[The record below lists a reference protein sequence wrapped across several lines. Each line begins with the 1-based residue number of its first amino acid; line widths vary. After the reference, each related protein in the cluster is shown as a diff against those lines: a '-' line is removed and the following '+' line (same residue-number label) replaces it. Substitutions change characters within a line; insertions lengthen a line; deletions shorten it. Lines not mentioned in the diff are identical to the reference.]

1 MSSPPPSPDNRFLA
15 IRFAGQDA
23 TDFHL
28 SDETVGRFI
37 ELRDAG
43 EDAPA
48 IATSL
53 GLDPQVVLELV
64 HADEAQ
70 ALARRIATGDEPMYP
85 TPAPEHQVVD
95 TRVGSSAVPIAIVI
109 ALLVAVIVYA
119 VAR

>member
-1 MSSPPPSPDNRFLA
+1 LSSPSPPPGSRFLA

-23 TDFHL
+23 TDFHI

-43 EDAPA
+43 DDAA
-48 IATSL
+48 SIATAL
-53 GLDPQVVLELV
+53 GLDQPVVLELV

-70 ALARRIATGDEPMYP
+70 ALARRIAAGDEPMYP
-85 TPAPEHQVVD
+85 IPAPEHQVID
-95 TRVGSSAVPIAIVI
+95 TRAGSSAVPIAIVI
-109 ALLVAVIVYA
+109 ALLVAVVVYA